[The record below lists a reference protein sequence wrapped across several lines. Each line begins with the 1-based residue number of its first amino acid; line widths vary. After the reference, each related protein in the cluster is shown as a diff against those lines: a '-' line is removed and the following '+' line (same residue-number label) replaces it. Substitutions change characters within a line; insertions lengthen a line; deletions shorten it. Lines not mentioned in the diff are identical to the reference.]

1 MVEMNSVPEDI
12 QDTQLEKSVCHA
24 LSLTG
29 TFASPS
35 DLEACRRMMQKDR
48 VIVKFSSRKNRNNVI
63 FKKKSLSGK
72 SNNLK
77 NLGFTSGKL
86 FISDSMFYEY
96 HQFFYRCR
104 HLKRRSLLHS
114 ALFFSNCIY
123 IKVGENSDATRIKL
137 VFEIENALNMENI
150 DSYLGITV

>member
-1 MVEMNSVPEDI
+1 MNSVPEDI
-12 QDTQLEKSVCHA
+12 QDTQLEKSIYQA

-35 DLEACRRMMQKDR
+35 DLEACHRMMQKDC

-72 SNNLK
+72 PNNLK

-86 FISDSMFYEY
+86 FISD
-96 HQFFYRCR
+96 
-104 HLKRRSLLHS
+104 
-114 ALFFSNCIY
+114 
-123 IKVGENSDATRIKL
+123 
-137 VFEIENALNMENI
+137 
-150 DSYLGITV
+150 